1 MRVTW
6 KQHREKFSNM
16 LMQDHDYNHIMHTVE
31 RWKRLPMAL
40 KNVVEDKHINAI
52 PLNDWDELAVQCWG
66 RYEKEF
72 WFDPHRRGPA
82 SHSYRVSVLK
92 EAVRIMSDNQKLVD
106 NLLQQRSA

>member
-6 KQHREKFSNM
+6 KQHREKFSDM
-16 LMQDHDYNHIMHTVE
+16 LMQDYDYSHIMHMVE
-31 RWKRLPMAL
+31 RWRRLPTAL
-40 KNVVEDKHINAI
+40 KNVVEDKHINGI
-52 PLNDWDELAVQCWG
+52 PLKDWDELAVDCWG
-66 RYEKEF
+66 RYESP
-72 WFDPHRRGPA
+72 DRRGPS